1 MLEYKV
7 TPESV
12 SLHIEAKD
20 LAQVCTESVMLI
32 ATVYKRLKGE
42 DAEAYKAA
50 IMTNIDLAFAGD
62 NEIEI
67 EAHNGKRERLLER
80 LNAAIEALEKAMD
93 TNAN

>member
-20 LAQVCTESVMLI
+20 LAQVCAESVMLI
-32 ATVYKRLKGE
+32 STVYQRLKGE

-50 IMTNIDLAFAGD
+50 MIDSIELAFASDG
-62 NEIEI
+62 EIK
-67 EAHNGKRERLLER
+67 AHNSEDRHLLDR

>member
-7 TPESV
+7 TSESV

-20 LAQVCTESVMLI
+20 LAQVCAESVMLI
-32 ATVYKRLKGE
+32 STVYKRLKGE
-42 DAEAYKAA
+42 DAEAYKTA
-50 IMTNIDLAFAGD
+50 MMDNIELAFASNG
-62 NEIEI
+62 EI
-67 EAHNGKRERLLER
+67 EARNNKSERLLDR